1 MFPKDEDIH
10 HDLASPNLAESALGI
25 SGSRYD
31 SGNAYAKDVQCR
43 SEGGEGSCA
52 WVEDA
57 N

>member
-1 MFPKDEDIH
+1 MKISN

-52 WVEDA
+52 WVGDA